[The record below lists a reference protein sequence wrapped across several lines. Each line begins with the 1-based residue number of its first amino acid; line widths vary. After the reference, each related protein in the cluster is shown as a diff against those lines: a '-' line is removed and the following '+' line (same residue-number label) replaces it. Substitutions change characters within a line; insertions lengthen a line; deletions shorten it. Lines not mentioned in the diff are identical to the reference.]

1 MGVCCRHETSMSNE
15 VAAFKKLY
23 GRIGMTTYILGM
35 LGIAMFAIGAWAKS
49 ETIMGSGLGCF
60 MSLVV
65 LTMLSGNV
73 EEPRHDDESSWRWS
87 IARFL
92 QGNP

>member
-1 MGVCCRHETSMSNE
+1 MGVCCRHETVMKDE

-23 GRIGMTTYILGM
+23 GRIGMATYILA
-35 LGIAMFAIGAWAKS
+35 LLAIASMAIGVYAKS
-49 ETIMGSGLGCF
+49 QTIMGAGLGCF
-60 MSLVV
+60 MSFIV
-65 LTMLSGNV
+65 LTMVAGNV

-87 IARFL
+87 IARFI